1 MRAALAFVFVV
12 VAGLLAAGCSTVQSR
27 ISNNRAA
34 FASWPPDI
42 QQKVSAGDVDVGF
55 TVDQVRVALGEP
67 DAVFSRTTPQ
77 GHFEV
82 WSYRDRGPRFAF
94 GFGMGSFHGGS
105 GYSTG
110 VGVAGP
116 ARPDEKM
123 RVTFDPFGRVSAV
136 ERFRR

>member
-1 MRAALAFVFVV
+1 MRATLAFVFLAV
-12 VAGLLAAGCSTVQSR
+12 VALFAAGCSTVQSR
-27 ISNNRAA
+27 ISSNRAA
-34 FASWPPDI
+34 FNSWPPDV

-55 TVDQVRVALGEP
+55 TVEQVRVALGEP

-82 WSYRDRGPRFAF
+82 WSFRDRGPRFAF
-94 GFGMGSFHGGS
+94 GVGAGSFRGSS

-110 VGVAGP
+110 VSVAGP
-116 ARPDEKM
+116 ARPDERM
-123 RVTFDPFGRVSAV
+123 RVTFDQFGRVSAV